1 MIAREPDLVVCGQAE
16 TAAQALDG
24 INRCQPDLV
33 LMDLSLPGRGGLE
46 LTKDLRALHPALLV
60 LVVSMHDESL
70 FAERVLRAGAL
81 GYIMKQ
87 EGPDKMIAAIRHTL
101 RGEVYVSP
109 KTAGQI
115 LSGFGRTR
123 AQAPGTVADL
133 SDRELEVFQMI
144 GRGLDTH
151 AIAAQLNLS
160 PKTVDAHRGN
170 IKAKLDV
177 RSSTELICR
186 AARWV
191 ASETQSPTEAG

>member
-177 RSSTELICR
+177 RSSTELISR

-191 ASETQSPTEAG
+191 AAEAQSPIEVG